1 MYVPFGHFLR
11 LSYRASVVPFFTQPD
26 VDFFRQRLITR
37 QAYRRANAADVADGQ
52 TIYRTIYA
60 PTNDWAQQV
69 IQQLPAYDLLLDN
82 RWLIGG
88 GYFKKYS
95 WARLFLHE
103 LGDQGIYVTV
113 GVDGLTGNLVW
124 KLDFQFAGDEPL
136 PTTTQALL
144 RAELDRAGSQWQQ
157 VAPAHLVDYDWA
169 RLVTETVAFMQAS
182 EPLLRRLH
190 ELATTPVRP
199 LPDRVPPPT
208 TAGTP
213 FPLNTILYGP
223 PGTGKTYSTVERAYQ
238 IMEGQPAATYE
249 MARQVFQ
256 QRLHDQV
263 EFVTFHQS
271 FTYEDFIQGIRPT
284 VSDEGQMLFKLH
296 NGIFYEFAQRARRN
310 WERSQVASLIAPTQ
324 TLTFEDVLTSFLQ
337 PLIEG
342 RHPLTIGMQWPGF
355 SFTLTQLNQSNIWF
369 KTNGQA
375 GSITYKQVIAGAIND
390 VQLGEKGVNNLNL
403 ATLKQLYEQGI
414 ETGVGGGLMSYYK
427 PLADVLHQHAAMMPR
442 AAPEPLKRYVLII
455 DEINRANISKVFGEL
470 LTLLESDKRL
480 GAKHALTVRLPSG
493 EPGFS
498 VPPNLYL
505 LGTMNTADK
514 SITLLDIALR
524 RRFDFEPLYPVY
536 TIGGQPYAH
545 AELLRRLN
553 EQITKHKSRDF
564 QIGHAYFLEDKPLQ
578 AILDQKVIPLLYEYF
593 LNDATKV
600 KQVLTN
606 ANIPHS
612 IDSDTGLLC
621 YHGLATIPAATTLVS
636 TLPTPVE
643 HLSAG

>member
-1 MYVPFGHFLR
+1 
-11 LSYRASVVPFFTQPD
+11 VVPFFTQSD
-26 VDFFRQRLITR
+26 VEFFRQRLATR
-37 QAYRRANAADVADGQ
+37 QAYRRANAADVTDGK

-69 IQQLPAYDLLLDN
+69 VQQLSAYDLLLDN

-103 LGDQGIYVTV
+103 LGDQGIYITV
-113 GVDGLTGNLVW
+113 GVDGPTGNLVW

-136 PTTTQALL
+136 PLATQALL
-144 RAELDRAGSQWQQ
+144 RAELDQAGSQWQQ
-157 VAPAHLVDYDWA
+157 VAPVSLAEYDWN
-169 RLVTETVAFMQAS
+169 RLVRETVAFVQAS
-182 EPLLRRLH
+182 EPLFRRLH
-190 ELATTPVRP
+190 ELSTTPVGPTIKRII
-199 LPDRVPPPT
+199 LPTSTLPS
-208 TAGTP
+208 
-213 FPLNTILYGP
+213 LNTILYGP

-249 MARQVFQ
+249 LARQVFQ

-296 NGIFYEFAQRARRN
+296 NGIFYELAQRARRN
-310 WERSQVASLIAPTQ
+310 WERSQAASLVAPTQ
-324 TLTFEDVLTSFLQ
+324 MLPFEEVLTSFLQ
-337 PLIEG
+337 PVIEEQ
-342 RHPLTIGMQWPGF
+342 HPLTIGMQWPGY

-375 GSITYKQVIAGAIND
+375 GGITHKQVLPTAINGA
-390 VQLGEKGVNNLNL
+390 QLGEKGIHSLNL
-403 ATLKQLYEQGI
+403 ATLKQLYEHGV
-414 ETGVGGGLMSYYK
+414 ETGAGGGLMSYYK
-427 PLADVLHQHAAMMPR
+427 PLAEVLHQHAATMPR
-442 AAPEPLKRYVLII
+442 APQEPLKRYVLII

-470 LTLLESDKRL
+470 LTLLEPDKRL

-498 VPPNLYL
+498 VPPNLYM

-514 SITLLDIALR
+514 SIALLDIALR

-536 TIGGQPYAH
+536 EIGGQSYGH
-545 AELLRRLN
+545 ADLLRQLN
-553 EQITKHKSRDF
+553 EQIIKHKSRDF

-600 KQVLTN
+600 KLVLTN

-612 IDSDTGLLC
+612 TDSKTGLLC
-621 YHGLATIPAATTLVS
+621 YKDLATN
-636 TLPTPVE
+636 
-643 HLSAG
+643 

>member
-1 MYVPFGHFLR
+1 M
-11 LSYRASVVPFFTQPD
+11 ASFFTQLD
-26 VDFFRQRLITR
+26 LEFFRQRLVTR
-37 QAYRRANAADVADGQ
+37 QAYRRANASDVVDGQ
-52 TIYRTIYA
+52 TIYRTIYT
-60 PTNDWAQQV
+60 PTNEWAQQ
-69 IQQLPAYDLLLDN
+69 ITQQLPTYNLILDN

-95 WARLFLHE
+95 WARLFLRE

-113 GVDGLTGNLVW
+113 GVDGPTGNLVW
-124 KLDFQFAGDEPL
+124 KLDFQFAGDDPL
-136 PTTTQALL
+136 PEATQALL
-144 RAELDRAGSQWQQ
+144 RAELDRAGSRWQQ
-157 VAPAHLVDYDWA
+157 VSPLRLGEYDWT
-169 RLVTETVAFMQAS
+169 RLVTETVAFMQAN
-182 EPLLRRLH
+182 EPLFRRLH
-190 ELATTPVRP
+190 ELATTPTGSFPELVTS
-199 LPDRVPPPT
+199 LISTNPP
-208 TAGTP
+208 AS
-213 FPLNTILYGP
+213 LNTILYGP
-223 PGTGKTYSTVERAYQ
+223 PGTGKTYSTIERAYT

-249 MARQVFQ
+249 TARQVFQ

-296 NGIFYEFAQRARRN
+296 NGIFYELAQRARRN
-310 WERSQVASLIAPTQ
+310 WERSQAASLVTPTQ
-324 TLTFEDVLTSFLQ
+324 TLSFEEVLTSFMQ
-337 PLIEG
+337 PVIEELN
-342 RHPLTIGMQWPGF
+342 PLTIGMQWPGY

-375 GSITYKQVIAGAIND
+375 GSITHKQVIPAAIND
-390 VQLGEKGVNNLNL
+390 VQLGEKGVHSLNL
-403 ATLKQLYEQGI
+403 ATLKQLYEHGV

-427 PLADVLHQHAAMMPR
+427 PLAEVLLQHATTMPR
-442 AAPEPLKRYVLII
+442 AAQEPLKRYVLII

-470 LTLLESDKRL
+470 LTLLEADKRL

-514 SITLLDIALR
+514 SIALLDIALR

-536 TIGGQPYAH
+536 KLGNQPYAH
-545 AELLRRLN
+545 ADLLRRLN
-553 EQITKHKSRDF
+553 EQIVKHKSRDF

-578 AILDQKVIPLLYEYF
+578 VILDQKVIPLLYEYF

-600 KQVLTN
+600 KQVLVG

-612 IDSDTGLLC
+612 TDQDTGLLC
-621 YHGLATIPAATTLVS
+621 YYESATNPPIPALVS
-636 TLPTPVE
+636 TAAAAVEPLPV
-643 HLSAG
+643 G